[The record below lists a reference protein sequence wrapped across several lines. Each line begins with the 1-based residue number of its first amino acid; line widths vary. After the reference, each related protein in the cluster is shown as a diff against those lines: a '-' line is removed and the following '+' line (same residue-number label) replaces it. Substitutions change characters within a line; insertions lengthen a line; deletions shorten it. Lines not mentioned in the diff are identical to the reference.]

1 MEEKDS
7 GMYEL
12 FAVITH
18 KGRAADSGHYIGWT
32 RGKNGVNTP
41 ISTIPLLIPSTENE
55 WFKHDDDVVTKHTD
69 DDIKALSGGG
79 DWHMAYV
86 CFYRA
91 CSWRN

>member
-1 MEEKDS
+1 
-7 GMYEL
+7 MYEL

-32 RGKNGVNTP
+32 RGKNGTTLP
-41 ISTIPLLIPSTENE
+41 AKSLHDAMLIASIENE

-79 DWHMAYV
+79 DWHMSYV